1 MKTIILLTTI
11 LFAVILVS
19 ASLDTTAPTTK
30 AELGE
35 KLFFDP
41 ILSSDRTISCGSC
54 HKPAQAFAD
63 TGAVSRGVGGR
74 KGTRN
79 SPSAMNL
86 SLQKIFF
93 WDGRKSNL
101 EEQAL
106 EPISNPVEM
115 NLPIAKA
122 VARLRTSKSYNTWFK
137 KIFDQSPSSK
147 NLAEALAA
155 FERTLETTD
164 SPFDEWKFSGDTTAV
179 SESAKRGFVL
189 FNGKAKCITC
199 HFGADLTTNEFRNI
213 GLFDAKQLNDSGR
226 FKISRKMEDVG
237 RFKVPAL
244 RNIAVTFPYMHNG
257 MFRTLDEVIDFYNDP
272 SKIVPGAI
280 NRDTLFAKPL
290 DLTAMEK
297 SDLKEF
303 LFSLTDRR
311 FKKN

>member
-1 MKTIILLTTI
+1 MKTVIILTII

-19 ASLDTTAPTTK
+19 ASIGPIDPADK

-54 HKPAQAFAD
+54 HQPNRAFAD
-63 TGAVSRGVGGR
+63 TGAVSLGVGGGR
-74 KGTRN
+74 GLRN
-79 SPSAMNL
+79 TPSAMNL
-86 SLQKIFF
+86 SLQKVFF

-115 NLPIAKA
+115 NLPIEKA
-122 VARLRTSKSYNTWFK
+122 VARLRASKKYSAWFK
-137 KIFDQSPSSK
+137 KIFNEGPYAH

-155 FERTLETTD
+155 FERTLETTN
-164 SPFDEWKFSGDTTAV
+164 SPFDDWKFSGNASAV

-189 FNGKAKCITC
+189 FNGKAKCIKC

-213 GLFDAKQLNDSGR
+213 GLFDGKQLNDSGR
-226 FKISRKMEDVG
+226 FRISRKSEDIG

-244 RNIAVTFPYMHNG
+244 RNISVTAPYMHNG
-257 MFRTLDEVIDFYNDP
+257 MFKTLEEVIDFYNDP
-272 SKIVPGAI
+272 SKKVPAAI
-280 NRDTLFAKPL
+280 NRDSLQSKPL
-290 DLTAMEK
+290 DLTVMEK
-297 SDLKEF
+297 NDLKEF
-303 LFSLTDRR
+303 LLSLTDRR
-311 FKKN
+311 FKR